1 MEQEKTIP
9 YYAHEG
15 IVARMERSNRRLWIL
30 CIVLIILLAVTNGAW
45 IWYESQFVDEVTIT
59 QENDDGYNNYIGND
73 GDSDFAKAIRGKSQK
88 AVLGVV
94 DELMTTLQVMHPR
107 LYSGVMARI

>member
-1 MEQEKTIP
+1 MQKYRTNQKPYSHGNYSTGEKMEQDKTIP

-73 GDSDFAKAIRGKSQK
+73 GNI
-88 AVLGVV
+88 
-94 DELMTTLQVMHPR
+94 TN
-107 LYSGVMARI
+107 